1 MRRFSSIA
9 LTIITMMIIVACSSK
24 KNTPITRRV
33 QAFKARYNT
42 YYNGHM
48 AYLDGI
54 EAQRTG
60 NKDNCTELIPLFMT
74 ANKNTVSLGKGN
86 FDKTIEKC
94 KKTIR
99 LHSITARPQAK
110 GGNRKKT
117 EKEKIWMTQK
127 EYNPFLY
134 KAWFLLG
141 EAQFHKGEY
150 MEAAS
155 TFAYIQRLYFSKPNI
170 IARARILE
178 AKCYAELKWYYDAE
192 DLLSRA
198 ARDSIPDRLLPV
210 RDAILAD
217 CQIGEKQYAEAIP
230 NLKNA
235 IKKAQGSYQKA
246 RMYFLLGQLYHATGN
261 NAEAYKAFKKVPG
274 KNPPYELAFNAR
286 IKMTEVMSG
295 SDNKKMIRKLKAMA
309 RNPKNKEYLDQ
320 VYYAIGNIY
329 LDQKDTIHAV
339 WAYKDGVEKST
350 RNGVEKGVVWLHLG
364 QLYWEQEEFVKAKDC
379 YAGALGLFDKEREDY
394 DDVDERTKILEELY
408 PHASAVEL
416 QDSLQTLA
424 RMDSVQRMEVINKI
438 IEEVKKKEKEEAKK
452 AAQAAAA
459 TSGPQN
465 TNINPRNQQNNT
477 TFGNPNQQGGQWYFY
492 NSNAVASGKSEF
504 VKKWGNRE
512 LADDWRRSN
521 KTVLAEENNEDND
534 EEEVDEK
541 EDADNEG
548 DNVEGAEIADGTEGG
563 VGGKGGKKGAEGGA
577 PGTDAPE
584 GGATEQKEELSEE
597 EQKAR
602 EKQAEYEKD
611 PHRPEFY
618 LKDIPFT
625 EEQMNASNAKL
636 VDGLYNS
643 AIIYKDR
650 MENFPLAEKT
660 FKRVMDDF
668 PEFEHKDEIYYN
680 MFQLYARQGISY
692 AADDY
697 KDRLLT
703 EFPDNE
709 HGKIIADPFF
719 DYKARH
725 GIQEED
731 SLYQDVYEAF
741 KGNDF
746 TAVINKAQY
755 AQERYPEGANKARF
769 MFLEAMSQLE
779 VGNRNGFLNLMKG
792 IVDKYPK
799 STVSELA
806 GLYIKGVREGRILT
820 SGKMEMG
827 SVWDRRAGFL
837 IEGDS
842 ALADT
847 AFTAKRDD
855 IHIFVVAYEHNSIN
869 ENQLLYEMARYNF
882 MNFPVRNF
890 DINIEIGDGI
900 DMLQIRPFLNYDEA
914 YIYLKKMENDED
926 MAYKMEGLKY
936 FIISDHDLKLITR
949 RGLSF
954 TDYFDFYDETYTEDK
969 LPEYDEN
976 LLNEPVER
984 QKEEEEQKEEEKKEN
999 QQEEGFDGNVDFQD
1013 EGDDEGDNN
1022 QQIEQGKF
1030 LDDIDDNQNQD
1041 NQNNNNQL
1049 EERGEFFDDLDDN
1062 QNQDNQNQDNQLDD
1076 RGEFFDDFD
1085 IDDKRDEERKAEEQR
1100 RLEEQQRQQEE
1111 QQRQA
1116 EEQQR
1121 QQAEQQRQAEEQ
1133 RRQQEEQQRQAEEQR
1148 RQQEEQQRQAE
1159 EQRRQQEEQQR
1170 QAEEEQ
1176 RRQQEEQQR
1185 QAEEQQNQQKQEEKW
1200 DGNVENFDDEDTNVK
1215 QQNQQEEW
1223 DGNVEDFDD
1232 EDNGNNNNVNQNNQD
1247 WDDEDDEDYIF

>member
-1 MRRFSSIA
+1 MRRFSPLVLCLIF
-9 LTIITMMIIVACSSK
+9 MMMLAACSTK
-24 KNTPITRRV
+24 KNTPITRKV

-74 ANKNTVSLGKGN
+74 ANKGTVSLGKAN
-86 FDKTIEKC
+86 FDKAIEKC

-99 LHSITARPQAK
+99 RHSITARPQAK
-110 GGNRKKT
+110 GGNRRKT
-117 EKEKIWMTQK
+117 QKEKIWMTQK

-141 EAQFHKGEY
+141 EAQFHKGDY

-170 IARARILE
+170 IAKARILE

-198 ARDSIPDRLLPV
+198 GRDSIPERLLPV

-217 CQIGEKQYAEAIP
+217 CQIGERQYAEAIP

-235 IKKAQGSYQKA
+235 IRKAQGSYQKA

-261 NAEAYKAFKKVPG
+261 NEEAYKAFKKVPG

-295 SDNKKMIRKLKAMA
+295 SDSKRMIRKLKSMA
-309 RNPKNKEYLDQ
+309 RNPKNKDYLDQ
-320 VYYAIGNIY
+320 VYYAIGNIH
-329 LDQKDTIHAV
+329 LAQKDTTHAI

-350 RNGVEKGVVWLHLG
+350 RNSVEKGVVWLHLG

-424 RMDSVQRMEVINKI
+424 RMDSVQRMEVIHKI
-438 IEEVKKKEKEEAKK
+438 IEEVKKKEKEEQKK

-459 TSGPQN
+459 ANPQN
-465 TNINPRNQQNNT
+465 NNANTNRNQMNNT
-477 TFGNPNQQGGQWYFY
+477 TFGNQNQQGGAQWYFY

-504 VKKWGNRE
+504 AKKWGNRE

-521 KTVLAEENNEDND
+521 KTVLAEENNQEND
-534 EEEVDEK
+534 EENVEEDE
-541 EDADNEG
+541 EADNEG
-548 DNVEGAEIADGTEGG
+548 EETEGAEGTGG
-563 VGGKGGKKGAEGGA
+563 DTGGKAKGGKKGAEGGA

-584 GGATEQKEELSEE
+584 GGAEGADGAQQEQLSEE
-597 EQKAR
+597 EQKSR

-643 AIIYKDR
+643 AIIFKDR

-660 FKRVMDDF
+660 FKRVLDEF

-697 KDRLLT
+697 KNRLLT

-709 HGKIIADPFF
+709 HGKVISDPFF
-719 DYKARH
+719 NYKARH

-741 KGNDF
+741 KANAFPD
-746 TAVINKAQY
+746 VITRAQY

-779 VGNRNGFLNLMKG
+779 VGNRNGFLNLMKS
-792 IVDKYPK
+792 IVEKYPK

-806 GLYIKGVREGRILT
+806 GLYVKGVREGRILT

-914 YIYLKKMENDED
+914 YIYQRKMESDEE

-936 FIISDHDLKLITR
+936 FVISDHDLKLITR

-954 TDYFDFYDETYTEDK
+954 SDYFDFYDETYTEDK

-984 QKEEEEQKEEEKKEN
+984 QVEESDKQEEEKKEE
-999 QQEEGFDGNVDFQD
+999 QQQEGFDGNVDFQD
-1013 EGDDEGDNN
+1013 ETDEGGNNN
-1022 QQIEQGKF
+1022 QQIEQGNF
-1030 LDDIDDNQNQD
+1030 LDDFDNNEQKQDNQNQ
-1041 NQNNNNQL
+1041 QNNQL
-1049 EERGEFFDDLDDN
+1049 EERGEFFDDFDN
-1062 QNQDNQNQDNQLDD
+1062 NEQKQDNQNQQNNQLEE

-1085 IDDKRDEERKAEEQR
+1085 IEDKREEERKAEEQR
-1100 RLEEQQRQQEE
+1100 RAEELQRQQEEQQRQQEE

-1116 EEQQR
+1116 EQQ
-1121 QQAEQQRQAEEQ
+1121 
-1133 RRQQEEQQRQAEEQR
+1133 RQQEEQQRQAERQ

-1159 EQRRQQEEQQR
+1159 QQRQQEEQQR
-1170 QAEEEQ
+1170 QAEQ
-1176 RRQQEEQQR
+1176 QRQQEEQQR
-1185 QAEEQQNQQKQEEKW
+1185 QNNQQKQEEKW
-1200 DGNVENFDDEDTNVK
+1200 DGHVEDFDDEGTDAN

-1232 EDNGNNNNVNQNNQD
+1232 EDNTNQNVNQNNNQN

>member
-1 MRRFSSIA
+1 MRRFSSITFA
-9 LTIITMMIIVACSSK
+9 LITMMILVACSSK
-24 KNTPITRRV
+24 KNTPLTRRI

-42 YYNGHM
+42 YYNGHV

-74 ANKNTVSLGKGN
+74 GNKNTVALGKGN

-170 IARARILE
+170 IAKARILE

-198 ARDSIPDRLLPV
+198 ARDSIPERLLPV

-235 IKKAQGSYQKA
+235 IRKAQGSYQKA

-295 SDNKKMIRKLKAMA
+295 TDSKRMIRKLKSMA

-329 LDQKDTIHAV
+329 LAQKDTTHAV

-364 QLYWEQEEFVKAKDC
+364 QLYWEQQEFVKAKEC

-394 DDVDERTKILEELY
+394 DAVDERTKILEELY

-438 IEEVKKKEKEEAKK
+438 IEEVKKKEKEEQKK

-459 TSGPQN
+459 SDPRNNNAN
-465 TNINPRNQQNNT
+465 TNRNQMNNT
-477 TFGNPNQQGGQWYFY
+477 TFGNQNQQGGAQWYFY

-504 VKKWGNRE
+504 AKKWGNRE

-521 KTVLAEENNEDND
+521 KTVLADDSGNAEDEGTEEG
-534 EEEVDEK
+534 
-541 EDADNEG
+541 EDAADGNE
-548 DNVEGAEIADGTEGG
+548 EGTDEGEGGTEGG
-563 VGGKGGKKGAEGGA
+563 AEGKAGKKGAAGGGV

-584 GGATEQKEELSEE
+584 GGVEGGENAPQQELSEE
-597 EQKAR
+597 EQKAK
-602 EKQAEYEKD
+602 EKQAEYESD

-660 FKRVMDDF
+660 FKRVLDDF

-680 MFQLYARQGISY
+680 MFQLYARQGMSY
-692 AADDY
+692 EADDY
-697 KDRLLT
+697 KNRLLT

-709 HGKIIADPFF
+709 HGKIIADPNF
-719 DYKARH
+719 DYKARF

-741 KGNDF
+741 KTNAFQD
-746 TAVINKAQY
+746 VIQKAQY

-779 VGNRNGFLNLMKG
+779 VGNRNGFLTLMKEV
-792 IVDKYPK
+792 VDKYPK

-806 GLYIKGVREGRILT
+806 GLYVKGVKEGRILV

-890 DINIEIGDGI
+890 DINIEVGDGI

-914 YIYLKKMENDED
+914 YIYQKKMEADEE

-936 FIISDHDLKLITR
+936 FVISDHDLKLITR

-954 TDYFDFYDETYTEDK
+954 SDYFDFYDETYTEDK

-984 QKEEEEQKEEEKKEN
+984 QVEESEKQEEEKKEE
-999 QQEEGFDGNVDFQD
+999 QQQEGFDGNVDFQD
-1013 EGDDEGDNN
+1013 EGGQDNN
-1022 QQIEQGKF
+1022 INNQMFQQGEF
-1030 LDDIDDNQNQD
+1030 LDDIDNGQGQDQNNNQLEERGQFLDDIDNQNQD

-1049 EERGEFFDDLDDN
+1049 EERGEFFDDFDDEPEN
-1062 QNQDNQNQDNQLDD
+1062 KQNNVIEEK
-1076 RGEFFDDFD
+1076 GEFFDDFD
-1085 IDDKRDEERKAEEQR
+1085 IIDKQEEERKAEQQRQAEEQQR
-1100 RLEEQQRQQEE
+1100 QAEQQRQQEE

-1116 EEQQR
+1116 EQQ
-1121 QQAEQQRQAEEQ
+1121 
-1133 RRQQEEQQRQAEEQR
+1133 RQQEEQQRQAEQQ

-1159 EQRRQQEEQQR
+1159 QKRQQEEQQR
-1170 QAEEEQ
+1170 QN
-1176 RRQQEEQQR
+1176 
-1185 QAEEQQNQQKQEEKW
+1185 NQQKQEEKW
-1200 DGNVENFDDEDTNVK
+1200 DGHVEDFDDEGTDAN

-1232 EDNGNNNNVNQNNQD
+1232 EDNTNQNVNQNNNQN